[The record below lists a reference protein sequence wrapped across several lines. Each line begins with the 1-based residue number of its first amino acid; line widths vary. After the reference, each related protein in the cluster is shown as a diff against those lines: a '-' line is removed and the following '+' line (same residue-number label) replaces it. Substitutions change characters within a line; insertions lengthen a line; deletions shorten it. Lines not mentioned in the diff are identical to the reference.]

1 METLSLIGNAFA
13 GMMNPMSILLLI
25 VGVAVGIVF
34 GSIPGLSAAMAVALF
49 LPVTFAMQAHEAFT
63 LLVAL
68 YIGGISGGLISAI
81 LINIPGTS
89 SSIATCFDGS
99 PMAKKGEA
107 GKALGTGVVFSFLGG
122 LFSFL
127 VLMFVAP
134 SVAQITLKF
143 SAIEYFGVCLFALSM
158 IAALAGTSM
167 IKGLL
172 SGCLGLIIA
181 LVGMAPIDGTKRF
194 TFGINELSS
203 GFDILPTLIGI
214 FAIAEVLAYAEEVK
228 KMGKATQI
236 KQSFK
241 IKGFGFT
248 WKEFVGQKWNALRSA
263 LIGTGIG
270 ILPGIGGSTAGILSW
285 MTAKKTSK
293 HPEKYGTG
301 IMDGVVA
308 SETSNNAVIGGALI
322 PLLTLGIP
330 GDGVTAMLLGAF
342 MIHGLKQSFK
352 IKGFGFTWKEFVG
365 QKWNALR
372 SALIGTGIG
381 ILPGIGGSTAGIL
394 SWMTA
399 KKTSKHPEKYGT
411 GIMDGVVA
419 SETSNNA
426 VIGGALIPLLTLG
439 IPGDGVTAML
449 LGAFMIHGLTPGPL
463 LFVESADLIYTI
475 FIACILANVVML
487 VLELGGMRIFV
498 RLLSIPKYILLP
510 VVLVLCTVGAFAT
523 NNRIFDAQSIVI
535 FGVLG
540 YLMSKF
546 KIPVAPFILSFIL
559 CDLLETN
566 LRRGLMLTQNDFLA
580 FFTHPIAAVFM
591 VAAVLFVV
599 WTVIKQVRNRKKETA
614 GAA

>member
-81 LINIPGTS
+81 LINTPGT
-89 SSIATCFDGS
+89 CS

-270 ILPGIGGSTAGILSW
+270 ILP
-285 MTAKKTSK
+285 
-293 HPEKYGTG
+293 
-301 IMDGVVA
+301 A
-308 SETSNNAVIGGALI
+308 SGA
-322 PLLTLGIP
+322 PPPVFSP
-330 GDGVTAMLLGAF
+330 G
-342 MIHGLKQSFK
+342 
-352 IKGFGFTWKEFVG
+352 
-365 QKWNALR
+365 
-372 SALIGTGIG
+372 
-381 ILPGIGGSTAGIL
+381 
-394 SWMTA
+394 
-399 KKTSKHPEKYGT
+399 
-411 GIMDGVVA
+411 
-419 SETSNNA
+419 
-426 VIGGALIPLLTLG
+426 
-439 IPGDGVTAML
+439 
-449 LGAFMIHGLTPGPL
+449 
-463 LFVESADLIYTI
+463 
-475 FIACILANVVML
+475 
-487 VLELGGMRIFV
+487 
-498 RLLSIPKYILLP
+498 
-510 VVLVLCTVGAFAT
+510 
-523 NNRIFDAQSIVI
+523 
-535 FGVLG
+535 
-540 YLMSKF
+540 
-546 KIPVAPFILSFIL
+546 
-559 CDLLETN
+559 
-566 LRRGLMLTQNDFLA
+566 
-580 FFTHPIAAVFM
+580 
-591 VAAVLFVV
+591 
-599 WTVIKQVRNRKKETA
+599 
-614 GAA
+614 

>member
-1 METLSLIGNAFA
+1 MTTLSLIGTAFV
-13 GMMNPMSILLLI
+13 GMMNPFSIFLLV

-49 LPVTFAMQAHEAFT
+49 LPVTFAMTSHEAFT

-107 GKALGTGVVFSFLGG
+107 AKALGAGVVFSFLGG
-122 LFSFL
+122 LFSFII
-127 VLMFVAP
+127 LMFVAP
-134 SVAQITLKF
+134 SVAQITLQF

-158 IAALAGTSM
+158 IAALAGNNM
-167 IKGLL
+167 VKGLL
-172 SGCLGLIIA
+172 SGCVGLIVA
-181 LVGMAPIDGTKRF
+181 CVGMAPIDGVKRF
-194 TFGINELSS
+194 TFGISDLSS
-203 GFDILPTLIGI
+203 GFDVLPTLIGV

-228 KMGKATQI
+228 KMSKVTQV
-236 KQSFK
+236 KQTVK

-248 WKEFVGQKWNALRSA
+248 WEEFVGQKWNALRSA

-285 MTAKKTSK
+285 MTAKKSSK
-293 HPEKYGTG
+293 YPEK
-301 IMDGVVA
+301 
-308 SETSNNAVIGGALI
+308 
-322 PLLTLGIP
+322 
-330 GDGVTAMLLGAF
+330 F
-342 MIHGLKQSFK
+342 
-352 IKGFGFTWKEFVG
+352 
-365 QKWNALR
+365 
-372 SALIGTGIG
+372 
-381 ILPGIGGSTAGIL
+381 
-394 SWMTA
+394 
-399 KKTSKHPEKYGT
+399 GT

-463 LFVESADLIYTI
+463 LFVESADLVYTI
-475 FIACILANVVML
+475 FVACLLANIIML
-487 VLELGGMRIFV
+487 VLELGGMRLFI

-510 VVLVLCTVGAFAT
+510 VVLILCTVGAFAT
-523 NNRIFDAQSIVI
+523 NNRIFDAQSIVL

-540 YLMSKF
+540 YLMNKV
-546 KIPVAPFILSFIL
+546 KLPVAPFILSFIL

-566 LRRGLMLTQNDFLA
+566 LRRGLMLTHNNFWA

-591 VAAVLFVV
+591 IAAILFVA
-599 WTVIKQVRNRKKETA
+599 WTVYKQIKDRREGKVA
-614 GAA
+614 GDAVAD

>member
-285 MTAKKTSK
+285 
-293 HPEKYGTG
+293 
-301 IMDGVVA
+301 I
-308 SETSNNAVIGGALI
+308 
-322 PLLTLGIP
+322 
-330 GDGVTAMLLGAF
+330 
-342 MIHGLKQSFK
+342 
-352 IKGFGFTWKEFVG
+352 
-365 QKWNALR
+365 
-372 SALIGTGIG
+372 
-381 ILPGIGGSTAGIL
+381 STALG
-394 SWMTA
+394 SWTA
-399 KKTSKHPEKYGT
+399 WWPPKPPTTQS
-411 GIMDGVVA
+411 
-419 SETSNNA
+419 
-426 VIGGALIPLLTLG
+426 
-439 IPGDGVTAML
+439 
-449 LGAFMIHGLTPGPL
+449 
-463 LFVESADLIYTI
+463 SA
-475 FIACILANVVML
+475 
-487 VLELGGMRIFV
+487 
-498 RLLSIPKYILLP
+498 
-510 VVLVLCTVGAFAT
+510 
-523 NNRIFDAQSIVI
+523 
-535 FGVLG
+535 
-540 YLMSKF
+540 
-546 KIPVAPFILSFIL
+546 APSSP
-559 CDLLETN
+559 C
-566 LRRGLMLTQNDFLA
+566 
-580 FFTHPIAAVFM
+580 
-591 VAAVLFVV
+591 
-599 WTVIKQVRNRKKETA
+599 
-614 GAA
+614 